1 VPLPGCADARSPTVV
16 DVQILPL
23 ARSVVAPSAHRRS
36 DPALL
41 SRAAREPATW
51 VVLLHDGRIATV
63 GEGDGVALDLRRP
76 ADLAGWP
83 EDTAADSGLWLFL
96 GEHAGETFLALLVTD
111 LDLGGAGLE
120 GVHERPTEDL
130 SDVTWSTLREVG
142 HLLGDR
148 DADLA
153 TTAVALAE
161 WHRRNQRCPRC
172 GSPTRPALGGW
183 VRRCPVDDVEEHPRT
198 DAAVIMAVT
207 DAQDRLLLGHGA
219 QWAARRFSTLA
230 GFVEP
235 GESLETAVRREVAE
249 EVGVTVGDVT
259 YVASQPWPFPAS
271 LMVAFR
277 ARATTSD
284 LVADGIEVTDA
295 RWFTRADLHR
305 AVRDGE
311 VLLPMRTSVAL
322 ALIEQWYGGPLDDPP
337 ADEAPAALHPEPG
350 ADLGE

>member
-1 VPLPGCADARSPTVV
+1 M
-16 DVQILPL
+16 LPL
-23 ARSVVAPSAHRRS
+23 ARSVVDPSAHRRS

-51 VVLLHDGRIATV
+51 VVLLHDGRIATIV
-63 GEGDGVALDLRRP
+63 EGGGVALDLRRP

-83 EDTAADSGLWLFL
+83 EDTAADGGLWLFL
-96 GEHAGETFLALLVTD
+96 GEHAGETFLALLVSD
-111 LDLGGAGLE
+111 LDFGGAGLE

-130 SDVTWSTLREVG
+130 SEVTWSTLREAG

-172 GSPTRPALGGW
+172 GSPTRPALAGW

-219 QWAARRFSTLA
+219 QWAARRFSALA

-249 EVGVTVGDVT
+249 EVGIAVGNVT

-271 LMVAFR
+271 LMMAFR

-337 ADEAPAALHPEPG
+337 ADEAPAALRPEPG